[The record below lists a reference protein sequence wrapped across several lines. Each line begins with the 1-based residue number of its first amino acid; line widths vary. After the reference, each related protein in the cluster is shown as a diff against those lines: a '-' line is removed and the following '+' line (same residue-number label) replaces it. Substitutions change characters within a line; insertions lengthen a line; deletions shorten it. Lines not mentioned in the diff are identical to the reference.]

1 MGLFG
6 NKKSKIDLENIIS
19 VVLLE
24 QTQLYG
30 KKNNWGLSFGD
41 TFGSPMV
48 MEQTVPTDSRL
59 KFSVTYRNGK
69 KEIVEVLFGT
79 AEADTLLQ
87 KAIDPEMTDSYGDT
101 QKKESVP
108 YKPVTVQ
115 KNQLPTGDYLIGRD
129 IPVGTYD
136 FTWAYGHGVIQKF
149 KNDHDS
155 TLGKVHI
162 MKMWVPNMIMNTDSV
177 FMLYAQRE
185 NCLKLPET

>member
-6 NKKSKIDLENIIS
+6 NKKSKIDFENIIS

-48 MEQTVPTDSRL
+48 MEQTVPTGSRL

-69 KEIVEVLFGT
+69 KEIVEVLSGT
-79 AEADTLLQ
+79 AEADALLQ
-87 KAIDPEMTDSYGDT
+87 KAIDPDITDSSGDT
-101 QKKESVP
+101 QQKESVP
-108 YKPVTVQ
+108 YKPITVQ

-129 IPVGTYD
+129 IPVGIYD
-136 FTWAYGHGVIQKF
+136 FTWVYGHGVIQKF

-155 TLGKVHI
+155 TLGASTYYENVGA
-162 MKMWVPNMIMNTDSV
+162 NMIMNTDSV
-177 FMLYAQRE
+177 FTLYAQRE